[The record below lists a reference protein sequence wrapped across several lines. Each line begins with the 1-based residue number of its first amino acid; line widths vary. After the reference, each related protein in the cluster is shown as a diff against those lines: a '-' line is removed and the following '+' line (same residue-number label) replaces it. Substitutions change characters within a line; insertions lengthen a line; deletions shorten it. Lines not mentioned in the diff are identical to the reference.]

1 MSSTTHIF
9 AFEDSRSL
17 YIRRLRYASN
27 IFSHGNR
34 KDFIE
39 VHTNWQLFSS
49 KRVTS
54 SPKWRAVTPNNNEFH
69 MRFYLTWYNL
79 NSGLYVCI
87 KHNYAFSF
95 ICTNKGIV
103 TFCYVL
109 YEGYMSV
116 LRIAYKFIW
125 KILKGNIVWR
135 FIIPIYI
142 QLLNHC
148 ISIWLLL
155 IPFANALKTVALY
168 FMISYTS

>member
-103 TFCYVL
+103 TFCYICI
-109 YEGYMSV
+109 
-116 LRIAYKFIW
+116 RAYLELHIRT
-125 KILKGNIVWR
+125 LKNIKRKYR
-135 FIIPIYI
+135 FI
-142 QLLNHC
+142 
-148 ISIWLLL
+148 
-155 IPFANALKTVALY
+155 A
-168 FMISYTS
+168 